1 MKGCI
6 LSPCLFILYAECH
19 SVQSFSLV
27 QLFVTPWTAAQQ
39 ASLFITY
46 SWSLLKL
53 MSIELMVPH
62 HEKCQVDESEARIKI
77 AERNI
82 NNLRYVDDITLTA
95 EGEEELRRILINMK
109 EESEKAGL
117 KFNVQKTEIMASS
130 SITSWQMEGGK
141 VGTVRFHFLG
151 L

>member
-82 NNLRYVDDITLTA
+82 NNLRYVDDTILVT
-95 EGEEELRRILINMK
+95 ESKEELKSLLMRVS
-109 EESEKAGL
+109 EESEKSCF
-117 KFNVQKTEIMASS
+117 KIQNSKN
-130 SITSWQMEGGK
+130 
-141 VGTVRFHFLG
+141 
-151 L
+151 